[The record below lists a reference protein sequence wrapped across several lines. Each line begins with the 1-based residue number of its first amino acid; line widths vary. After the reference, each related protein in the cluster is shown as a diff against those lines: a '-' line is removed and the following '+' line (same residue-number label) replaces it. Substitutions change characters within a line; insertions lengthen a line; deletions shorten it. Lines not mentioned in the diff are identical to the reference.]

1 MPDFFWWNNFTY
13 KSLLYALQYF
23 SLSLHIFLSYT
34 QSTFS
39 EKVKHTKKNIHET
52 SGILWEKNNI
62 ILLEELCFY
71 SNQDSIVLIYDF
83 STLLITK
90 TVFQNIFSSL
100 LHSEQHLLKLWP
112 NTTNWCL
119 IVIKI
124 LHTQTN
130 NSSLVYIKHTRYL

>member
-1 MPDFFWWNNFTY
+1 MLCQIFY
-13 KSLLYALQYF
+13 GGIILLTNPCYMHFSIFHSHCIYF
-23 SLSLHIFLSYT
+23 YLTH
-34 QSTFS
+34 
-39 EKVKHTKKNIHET
+39 KVHFQKKLNIHET
-52 SGILWEKNNI
+52 SGILWEKNI
-62 ILLEELCFY
+62 ILFEELCFY

-130 NSSLVYIKHTRYL
+130 NSSLVYIKHTQYL